1 MSVPNT
7 RRVVDPAF
15 AVPAHRRYN
24 RTAVYASPDAN
35 REHGLVQW
43 IERGG
48 GRVGPVEICCSEQ
61 EGWFLKA
68 MSDIRTDTELI
79 TLPGWPFT
87 SAKCCSTALCFQLPV
102 N

>member
-15 AVPAHRRYN
+15 AVSAAHRRFN
-24 RTAVYASPDAN
+24 RTAVYASPDTN
-35 REHGLVQW
+35 REHGLAQW

-48 GRVGPVEICCSEQ
+48 GRVGPVEICRSEQ

-68 MSDIRTDTELI
+68 TTDICTDTELV
-79 TLPGWPFT
+79 TLPSWISPF
-87 SAKCCSTALCFQLPV
+87 
-102 N
+102 